1 MENSSAAN
9 YWWNFYGRFN
19 AAYLRFSCETSPFPW
34 RPLPSF
40 SRINEEGN
48 DEKKIKKR
56 REKLAWDLV
65 ENLVSWYLHVISHHR
80 FYGEKKVHTP
90 GSRKRRKTVRLNYW
104 LSVSLFIVFFTS
116 VDKIY
121 VCFFFFLVL
130 TKFLNNFYEFLI
142 NNNVISYTKLD

>member
-40 SRINEEGN
+40 SRINGEGN

-80 FYGEKKVHTP
+80 FYGEKKVH
-90 GSRKRRKTVRLNYW
+90 RALEKRRTVRLNYW
-104 LSVSLFIVFFTS
+104 LSASFFIIFFMYI
-116 VDKIY
+116 DKIY
-121 VCFFFFLVL
+121 RVFSFLFRFNKVP
-130 TKFLNNFYEFLI
+130 K
-142 NNNVISYTKLD
+142 